1 MKKYKVLK
9 VISDSIYSP
18 LQNYCYGKTEDV
30 IGKEFHCENFDDLD
44 NECSNGFYAT
54 DIEGLIYCI
63 NNSKS
68 NRVFEVEVGGR
79 SKVFNEY
86 KQRYEEQ
93 TIVRMLSEHEVRQLI
108 REQSDKM
115 DWDYYHACYPV
126 NPLELDIPFNKDKAL
141 KLLKEWASVQ
151 ASVRDSVWASVWA
164 SLWNSVW
171 TSVGDSVRVSVWA
184 SVGGSVRVSAWAS
197 AWDSVRT
204 SVMNSVRDSVQDSVW
219 DSVMYSVRAP
229 VMYSVWGSVGDSMY
243 AYISSLFPN
252 IKKWKYIEHK
262 EGVNPFQ
269 SGIDLWHMG
278 LMPSF
283 DGEVWRLHKG
293 KKAEVVL
300 EISAEELER

>member
-1 MKKYKVLK
+1 MKKYKVLR
-9 VISDSIYSP
+9 VVGNSIYSP
-18 LQNYCYGKTEDV
+18 LQNYYYGEIKEV
-30 IGKEFHCENFDDLD
+30 IGKKFICDDFSK
-44 NECSNGFYAT
+44 NEKECDKGFYAT
-54 DIEGLIYCI
+54 DIDGLIYCM

-68 NRVFEVEVGGR
+68 NRIFEVEVGGR

-93 TIVRMLSEHEVRQLI
+93 TIVRMLSENEVRQLI

-141 KLLKEWASVQ
+141 KLLKEWAS
-151 ASVRDSVWASVWA
+151 AWDSVRA
-164 SLWNSVW
+164 
-171 TSVGDSVRVSVWA
+171 SVGDSVWD
-184 SVGGSVRVSAWAS
+184 SVGDSVQDS
-197 AWDSVRT
+197 AWDSVRA
-204 SVMNSVRDSVQDSVW
+204 SVGDSVW
-219 DSVMYSVRAP
+219 DSL
-229 VMYSVWGSVGDSMY
+229 Y

-269 SGIDLWHMG
+269 SSIDLWHMG
-278 LMPSF
+278 LVPSF
-283 DGEVWRLHKG
+283 DGKVWRLHKG

-300 EISAEELER
+300 EISEEELGR